1 MLGFIILGK
10 IYKIPIRIINLKF
23 QFQHGIKNSNYLM
36 DDDII
41 YQIFNITLNIY

>member
-36 DDDII
+36 DDII